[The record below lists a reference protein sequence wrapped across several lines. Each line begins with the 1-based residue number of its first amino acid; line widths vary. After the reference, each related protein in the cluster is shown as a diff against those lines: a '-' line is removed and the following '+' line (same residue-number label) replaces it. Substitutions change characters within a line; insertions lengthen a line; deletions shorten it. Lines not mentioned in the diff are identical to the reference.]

1 LQEFCGVLVDY
12 VSAGHFEIYEQLTGE
27 AKAFN
32 DKRGLE
38 LAETLYPRID
48 VITEKL
54 LAFNDLC
61 DAGKCVAEKFKE
73 LGGLL
78 HERFELEDCLI
89 EVLHTLTRQKIRFR
103 PEFLFAILKTVRL
116 AHRFSF
122 PPFSQWRRAIRL
134 EHQRCKR
141 RDQVAG
147 TIGAIGLRRWNHQ
160 APFRADRHF
169 CSALRQPLITL
180 SRLNHCG

>member
-1 LQEFCGVLVDY
+1 VLVDY
-12 VSAGHFEIYEQLTGE
+12 VSAGHFEIYEQLTSE

-38 LAETLYPRID
+38 LAEQIYPRID

-61 DAGKCVAEKFKE
+61 DEGKCVAEKFKE

-89 EVLHTLTRQKIRFR
+89 EVLHNSHKEEA
-103 PEFLFAILKTVRL
+103 PA
-116 AHRFSF
+116 
-122 PPFSQWRRAIRL
+122 
-134 EHQRCKR
+134 
-141 RDQVAG
+141 
-147 TIGAIGLRRWNHQ
+147 Q
-160 APFRADRHF
+160 A
-169 CSALRQPLITL
+169 
-180 SRLNHCG
+180 

>member
-1 LQEFCGVLVDY
+1 MLESCQNAQERWGGVHKLIDRWLLERHELIRAYDTLGAHPDALAEKQKPLQEFCGSLVDY
-12 VSAGHFEIYEQLTGE
+12 VSAGHFEVYEQLTGE

-61 DAGKCVAEKFKE
+61 DEGKCVAEKFKE

-89 EVLHTLTRQKIRFR
+89 EVLHN
-103 PEFLFAILKTVRL
+103 
-116 AHRFSF
+116 AHKEE
-122 PPFSQWRRAIRL
+122 PA
-134 EHQRCKR
+134 
-141 RDQVAG
+141 
-147 TIGAIGLRRWNHQ
+147 TQ
-160 APFRADRHF
+160 A
-169 CSALRQPLITL
+169 
-180 SRLNHCG
+180 

>member
-1 LQEFCGVLVDY
+1 MLESCQNAQERWGGVHKLIDRWLLERRELIQAYDTLGAHPDALAEKQKPLQEFCGSLVDY
-12 VSAGHFEIYEQLTGE
+12 VSAGHFEVYEQLTGE

-61 DAGKCVAEKFKE
+61 DEGKCVAEKFKE

-89 EVLHTLTRQKIRFR
+89 EVLHTAHKQK
-103 PEFLFAILKTVRL
+103 AAV
-116 AHRFSF
+116 
-122 PPFSQWRRAIRL
+122 
-134 EHQRCKR
+134 
-141 RDQVAG
+141 
-147 TIGAIGLRRWNHQ
+147 Q
-160 APFRADRHF
+160 A
-169 CSALRQPLITL
+169 
-180 SRLNHCG
+180 

>member
-1 LQEFCGVLVDY
+1 MLESCQNAQERWGGVHKLIDSWLKARHELVRAFDALGAKPEALAQNCESLQDFCGVLVDY
-12 VSAGHFEIYEQLTGE
+12 VSTGHFEIYEQLTSE

-38 LAETLYPRID
+38 LAETIYPRID

-61 DAGKCVAEKFKE
+61 DAGKCAAEKFKE

-89 EVLHTLTRQKIRFR
+89 EVLHN
-103 PEFLFAILKTVRL
+103 
-116 AHRFSF
+116 AHKEE
-122 PPFSQWRRAIRL
+122 PVA
-134 EHQRCKR
+134 
-141 RDQVAG
+141 QV
-147 TIGAIGLRRWNHQ
+147 
-160 APFRADRHF
+160 
-169 CSALRQPLITL
+169 
-180 SRLNHCG
+180 

>member
-1 LQEFCGVLVDY
+1 MLLSTFSEPVFISIGPDREAIQGSMPLKGRENIMLESCQNAQERWGGVHKLIDRWLLERNELIKAYDDLGAAPDTLSVTRKPLQEFCGTLVDY

-38 LAETLYPRID
+38 LADTIYPRID

-61 DAGKCVAEKFKE
+61 DEGKCVAEKFKE

-89 EVLHTLTRQKIRFR
+89 EVLHN
-103 PEFLFAILKTVRL
+103 
-116 AHRFSF
+116 AHKE
-122 PPFSQWRRAIRL
+122 QDA
-134 EHQRCKR
+134 
-141 RDQVAG
+141 V
-147 TIGAIGLRRWNHQ
+147 Q
-160 APFRADRHF
+160 A
-169 CSALRQPLITL
+169 
-180 SRLNHCG
+180 

>member
-1 LQEFCGVLVDY
+1 LQEFCGVLVEY

-27 AKAFN
+27 AKAFG
-32 DKRGLE
+32 DTRGLE

-61 DAGKCVAEKFKE
+61 DAGQCVAEKFKE

-89 EVLHTLTRQKIRFR
+89 EVLHT
-103 PEFLFAILKTVRL
+103 
-116 AHRFSF
+116 AHKEED
-122 PPFSQWRRAIRL
+122 P
-134 EHQRCKR
+134 
-141 RDQVAG
+141 V
-147 TIGAIGLRRWNHQ
+147 Q
-160 APFRADRHF
+160 A
-169 CSALRQPLITL
+169 
-180 SRLNHCG
+180 

>member
-1 LQEFCGVLVDY
+1 MLESCQNAQERWGGVHKLIDSWLKARHELVRAFDALGAKPEALAKNHKPLQEFCGALVDY

-32 DKRGLE
+32 DQRGLE
-38 LAETLYPRID
+38 LADTIYPRID

-61 DAGKCVAEKFKE
+61 DEGKCVAEKFKE

-89 EVLHTLTRQKIRFR
+89 EVLHTAHK
-103 PEFLFAILKTVRL
+103 EDAAI
-116 AHRFSF
+116 
-122 PPFSQWRRAIRL
+122 
-134 EHQRCKR
+134 
-141 RDQVAG
+141 
-147 TIGAIGLRRWNHQ
+147 Q
-160 APFRADRHF
+160 A
-169 CSALRQPLITL
+169 
-180 SRLNHCG
+180 

>member
-1 LQEFCGVLVDY
+1 MLESCQNAQERWGGVHKLIDRWLLERHELIQAYDTLGAHPDALAEKQKPLQEFCGSLVDY
-12 VSAGHFEIYEQLTGE
+12 VSAGHFEVYEQLTGE

-61 DAGKCVAEKFKE
+61 DEGKCVAEKFKE

-89 EVLHTLTRQKIRFR
+89 EVLHTAHKQK
-103 PEFLFAILKTVRL
+103 AAV
-116 AHRFSF
+116 
-122 PPFSQWRRAIRL
+122 
-134 EHQRCKR
+134 
-141 RDQVAG
+141 
-147 TIGAIGLRRWNHQ
+147 Q
-160 APFRADRHF
+160 A
-169 CSALRQPLITL
+169 
-180 SRLNHCG
+180 

>member
-1 LQEFCGVLVDY
+1 MLESCQNAQERWGGVHKLIDRWLLERHELIQAYDTLGAHPDALAEKQKPLQEFCGSLVDY
-12 VSAGHFEIYEQLTGE
+12 VSAGHFEVYEQLTGE

-61 DAGKCVAEKFKE
+61 DEGKCVAEKFKE

-89 EVLHTLTRQKIRFR
+89 EVLHN
-103 PEFLFAILKTVRL
+103 
-116 AHRFSF
+116 AHKEE
-122 PPFSQWRRAIRL
+122 PA
-134 EHQRCKR
+134 
-141 RDQVAG
+141 
-147 TIGAIGLRRWNHQ
+147 TQ
-160 APFRADRHF
+160 A
-169 CSALRQPLITL
+169 
-180 SRLNHCG
+180 

>member
-1 LQEFCGVLVDY
+1 MLESCQNAQERWGGVHLLIDRWLQARHELVRAYDALGAEPGALADSRQPLLEFCGVLVDY
-12 VSAGHFEIYEQLTGE
+12 VSAGHFEIYEQLTSE
-27 AKAFN
+27 AKAFG

-38 LAETLYPRID
+38 LADTIYPRID

-89 EVLHTLTRQKIRFR
+89 EVLHN
-103 PEFLFAILKTVRL
+103 
-116 AHRFSF
+116 AHKEE
-122 PPFSQWRRAIRL
+122 A
-134 EHQRCKR
+134 
-141 RDQVAG
+141 VA
-147 TIGAIGLRRWNHQ
+147 Q
-160 APFRADRHF
+160 A
-169 CSALRQPLITL
+169 
-180 SRLNHCG
+180 

>member
-1 LQEFCGVLVDY
+1 MTHKGREITMLESCQNAQERWGGVHLLIDRWLQERHELVRAYDALGAKPEVLGENRESLQEFCGVLVDY
-12 VSAGHFEIYEQLTGE
+12 VSAGHFEIYEQLTSE
-27 AKAFN
+27 AKAFE

-61 DAGKCVAEKFKE
+61 DAGNCVAEKFKE

-89 EVLHTLTRQKIRFR
+89 EVLHT
-103 PEFLFAILKTVRL
+103 
-116 AHRFSF
+116 AHKEEV
-122 PPFSQWRRAIRL
+122 PV
-134 EHQRCKR
+134 
-141 RDQVAG
+141 QV
-147 TIGAIGLRRWNHQ
+147 
-160 APFRADRHF
+160 
-169 CSALRQPLITL
+169 
-180 SRLNHCG
+180 

>member
-1 LQEFCGVLVDY
+1 MLESCQNAQERWGGVHKLIDRWLLERHELIQAYDTLGAHPDALAEKQKPLQEFCGSLVDY
-12 VSAGHFEIYEQLTGE
+12 VSAGHFEVYEQLTGE

-61 DAGKCVAEKFKE
+61 DEGKCVAEKFKE

-78 HERFELEDCLI
+78 NERFELEDCLI
-89 EVLHTLTRQKIRFR
+89 EVLHN
-103 PEFLFAILKTVRL
+103 
-116 AHRFSF
+116 AHKEE
-122 PPFSQWRRAIRL
+122 PA
-134 EHQRCKR
+134 
-141 RDQVAG
+141 
-147 TIGAIGLRRWNHQ
+147 TQ
-160 APFRADRHF
+160 A
-169 CSALRQPLITL
+169 
-180 SRLNHCG
+180 

>member
-1 LQEFCGVLVDY
+1 MLESCQNAQERWGGVHKLIDRWLLERHELIQAYDTLGAHPDALAEKQKPLQEFCGSLVDY
-12 VSAGHFEIYEQLTGE
+12 VSAGHFEVYEQLTGE

-61 DAGKCVAEKFKE
+61 DEGKCVAEKFKE
-73 LGGLL
+73 RGGLL

-89 EVLHTLTRQKIRFR
+89 EVLHTAHKQK
-103 PEFLFAILKTVRL
+103 AAV
-116 AHRFSF
+116 
-122 PPFSQWRRAIRL
+122 
-134 EHQRCKR
+134 
-141 RDQVAG
+141 
-147 TIGAIGLRRWNHQ
+147 Q
-160 APFRADRHF
+160 A
-169 CSALRQPLITL
+169 
-180 SRLNHCG
+180 